1 MGDKATNLGGGRGF
15 RPYFGRFAVN
25 LAGDFARSAGNTKEM
40 LVERCRLF
48 AAHRHQFG
56 EVFRSSSA
64 SENCL
69 LHIHARTS
77 SPGEPASAGGD
88 GTCGPK
94 TISAKKS
101 SQKSTRPRGAKDVDT
116 FPGAI
121 GRNNACSQA
130 LCIEA
135 VEGFRA
141 YQPLRD
147 RPSQASR
154 PTTWDSSFRRK
165 KTSGLRSTFAAS
177 LPACVLPTKL
187 FIRCAGR
194 IGPLQNTVKVGFKSL

>member
-1 MGDKATNLGGGRGF
+1 M
-15 RPYFGRFAVN
+15 
-25 LAGDFARSAGNTKEM
+25 LAAR
-40 LVERCRLF
+40 
-48 AAHRHQFG
+48 RHQFG
-56 EVFRSSSA
+56 EIFRSSSVNENRLLQRRVTTSVQA
-64 SENCL
+64 SPL
-69 LHIHARTS
+69 QRAAIDTPVA
-77 SPGEPASAGGD
+77 
-88 GTCGPK
+88 PK
-94 TISAKKS
+94 PLAHKKS
-101 SQKSTRPRGAKDVDT
+101 SQKSIRPRGAKDVVT

-135 VEGFRA
+135 VEGVRA

-165 KTSGLRSTFAAS
+165 KSSGLCSTFAAS
-177 LPACVLPTKL
+177 LPACVLPTRL

-194 IGPLQNTVKVGFKSL
+194 IGPLQNTVKVGFKSLQKSFWSI

>member
-1 MGDKATNLGGGRGF
+1 MRF
-15 RPYFGRFAVN
+15 RPKNLSWALSLVCGAASSVWRGSQKFKRGREPFVTSIRN
-25 LAGDFARSAGNTKEM
+25 QLCKFEW
-40 LVERCRLF
+40 
-48 AAHRHQFG
+48 H
-56 EVFRSSSA
+56 
-64 SENCL
+64 
-69 LHIHARTS
+69 HAN
-77 SPGEPASAGGD
+77 GH
-88 GTCGPK
+88 
-94 TISAKKS
+94 KKS

-135 VEGFRA
+135 VEGVRA

-165 KTSGLRSTFAAS
+165 KSGGLSSTFAAS
-177 LPACVLPTKL
+177 LPACVLPTRL

-194 IGPLQNTVKVGFKSL
+194 IGPLQNTVKVGFKSLQKSFWSI